1 MRDKKLKVLVVE
13 DDSSV
18 RTFLNRVMVKYFSA
32 EVVEAE
38 NGKIGLEK
46 LESEEID
53 FVFLD
58 IAMPVMNGHEFLIE
72 IRKISKFKDLPVII
86 VSANSERELVGEL
99 ITLGITD
106 YLVKP
111 IEYRTVKA
119 RVENIIEPLGL
130 NPV

>member
-32 EVVEAE
+32 EVIEAE

-58 IAMPVMNGHEFLIE
+58 IAMPVMNGHEFLKE

-86 VSANSERELVGEL
+86 ISANSERELVGDL

-119 RVENIIEPLGL
+119 RIENIIEPLGL
-130 NPV
+130 NPA

>member
-32 EVVEAE
+32 EVIEAE

-58 IAMPVMNGHEFLIE
+58 IAMPVMNGHEFLKE
-72 IRKISKFKDLPVII
+72 VRKNSKFKDLPVII
-86 VSANSERELVGEL
+86 VSANSERELVSDL

-111 IEYRTVKA
+111 IAYRTVKA
-119 RVENIIEPLGL
+119 RIENIIEPLGL
-130 NPV
+130 NPA

>member
-32 EVVEAE
+32 EVIEAE

-58 IAMPVMNGHEFLIE
+58 IAMPVMNGHEFLKE
-72 IRKISKFKDLPVII
+72 VRKNSKFKDLPVII
-86 VSANSERELVGEL
+86 VSANSERELVGDL

-119 RVENIIEPLGL
+119 RIENIIEPLGL
-130 NPV
+130 NPA

>member
-32 EVVEAE
+32 EVIEAE

-58 IAMPVMNGHEFLIE
+58 IAMPVMNGHEFLKE

-86 VSANSERELVGEL
+86 ISANSERELVGDL

-119 RVENIIEPLGL
+119 RIENIIEPLGL
-130 NPV
+130 TPA

>member
-1 MRDKKLKVLVVE
+1 MKVLVVE

-32 EVVEAE
+32 EVIEAE

-58 IAMPVMNGHEFLIE
+58 IAMPVMNGHEFLKE

-86 VSANSERELVGEL
+86 VSANSERELVGDL

-119 RVENIIEPLGL
+119 RIENIIEPLGL
-130 NPV
+130 NPA

>member
-32 EVVEAE
+32 EVIEAE

-58 IAMPVMNGHEFLIE
+58 IAMPVMNGHEFLKE
-72 IRKISKFKDLPVII
+72 VRKNSKFKDLPVII
-86 VSANSERELVGEL
+86 VSANSERELVGDL

-119 RVENIIEPLGL
+119 RIENIIEPLGL
-130 NPV
+130 TPA